1 MPAPRLLCD
10 PAELPAA
17 LAASRAAWQQQPY
30 PDLACRRARLQRLHD
45 GLLRH
50 ADALAAAISRD
61 FGQRSVDETRVA
73 ELFPALQGIAYAQR
87 HLRRWMR
94 AQRRGLSPWF
104 WPARAEVQA
113 QPLGVVGIIVPW
125 NYPLYLAIGPLTD
138 ALAAGN
144 QVMIKMSEYTPATAH
159 CLAQL
164 LAEVFPAG
172 EVQLALG
179 EVAMARAF
187 AALPFDHLLFTGST
201 AVGRQVMQAASANLT
216 PVTLELGGKSP
227 TLIAPGYPIAQ
238 AAACI
243 AQGKLMNAG
252 QTCVAPDYVLLP
264 RAALA
269 EFVQAFAQAVAR
281 SYPTLADNPDYSTII
296 HRGQLD
302 RLQGYLDQARAAGAQ
317 WHACLPAAETEA
329 QLRAVGKLAP
339 QLLWAVPDGQAVLEE
354 EIFGPILPLL
364 VYDELADALAWI
376 QARPRPLA
384 LYLFDHDRARIRQ
397 VLKHTHAGGVVIN
410 DTLLH
415 VVQDSLPFGGVG
427 ASGMGQYH
435 GHHGFLTFSTL
446 KPVLYQARLNAMPL
460 LRPPYGRLLRWL
472 QTWMIR

>member
-1 MPAPRLLCD
+1 
-10 PAELPAA
+10 
-17 LAASRAAWQQQPY
+17 
-30 PDLACRRARLQRLHD
+30 
-45 GLLRH
+45 
-50 ADALAAAISRD
+50 
-61 FGQRSVDETRVA
+61 
-73 ELFPALQGIAYAQR
+73 
-87 HLRRWMR
+87 
-94 AQRRGLSPWF
+94 
-104 WPARAEVQA
+104 
-113 QPLGVVGIIVPW
+113 
-125 NYPLYLAIGPLTD
+125 
-138 ALAAGN
+138 
-144 QVMIKMSEYTPATAH
+144 
-159 CLAQL
+159 
-164 LAEVFPAG
+164 
-172 EVQLALG
+172 
-179 EVAMARAF
+179 
-187 AALPFDHLLFTGST
+187 
-201 AVGRQVMQAASANLT
+201 
-216 PVTLELGGKSP
+216 
-227 TLIAPGYPIAQ
+227 
-238 AAACI
+238 
-243 AQGKLMNAG
+243 
-252 QTCVAPDYVLLP
+252 VLLP

-281 SYPTLADNPDYSTII
+281 SYPTLADNPDYSAII

-329 QLRAVGKLAP
+329 QLCAVGKLAP